1 MDTSSTALTLSG
13 LSGTLHTQFTD
24 WLDRRKPQEEE
35 MLRCYQ
41 DNMRI
46 PRDNDT
52 TETGISRAQKSKVFI
67 GSTRGKIRS
76 ARAKIKDALFGAG
89 QMPFDTKPSNEKLKE
104 YADTVEAILENQF
117 EEGNFKKTLTT
128 GVDAICVYGTGFIFG
143 PFVKKKTHTTVQ
155 PQQDAN
161 GLQQLQEVAV
171 EYDCPYYEH
180 GRTMD
185 CYPDPEAEDVR
196 EGIGIYWAS
205 RKTPEFIRGL
215 KGKDGYSDKALDRAL
230 IEKVTSSTSEGSDR
244 LADSRVNLY
253 RYTKEGR
260 IWFLRYFGLVKRKE
274 LDQWRKDNDQ
284 PAIDYPDGTEDD
296 EKTKVECV
304 VIQAGG
310 QVVKA
315 ELNPYK
321 DKKRPVRRCVYED
334 VEHEMWGVGIAKNN
348 DPHQR
353 VTNAAF
359 RLFIEGKAYALL
371 KMFSADRG
379 AFEVTEDFKLFPG
392 KRFQMKP
399 NLTPDQRK
407 DAIIWHD
414 TADVTEGWESLIAL
428 SEQFSD
434 DDTGI
439 TKYTQ
444 GDDAKHLNDTAT
456 GISMIMNA
464 SSLPIKEVL
473 SNIDEMWI
481 EEMIED
487 LLDWDMENLEP
498 ETVKVLLGDKH
509 AQNWATVK
517 QYGKTNFMEWFATGS
532 QTFMAKEVLMHKLQ
546 GFLTI
551 VLSSEIAASKVDV
564 TELLQQVWDAGQI
577 GKESPVL
584 SEEDLQ
590 KQSQGQQ
597 GQEIMQHAQQAIDG
611 VKQQAQ
617 EAIQQANQQA
627 KAAQEEAAK
636 AGMENQMKELAHQQ
650 ADLETQKKMAKLE
663 GDLAAE
669 KMAAKHLQD
678 IVELEREMFRM
689 KELVTAHD
697 TKVAHDTE
705 KSSITESTQQQTKE
719 KSQTADAGNAAIA
732 EALKALAAPRKKTA
746 TIKGESGRTW
756 TLEGSE
762 MLQ

>member
-1 MDTSSTALTLSG
+1 MEASPLAGLSST
-13 LSGTLHTQFTD
+13 LHNQFVD

-35 MLRCYQ
+35 MLRAYQ

-46 PRDNDT
+46 SRSDDT

-67 GSTRGKIRS
+67 GSTRSKIRS

-89 QMPFDTKPSNEKLKE
+89 QMPFDTKPSNEKLKD

-117 EEGNFKKTLTT
+117 EEGQIKKTLST
-128 GVDAICVYGTGFIFG
+128 GVDAICIYGTGFIFG
-143 PFVKKKTHTTVQ
+143 PFVKKKKHTVVQ
-155 PQQDAN
+155 PNVDQTTGVQS
-161 GLQQLQEVAV
+161 LQEQVV

-196 EGIGIYWAS
+196 EGKGIYWAS
-205 RKTPEFIRGL
+205 RKDPSFIREL
-215 KGKDGYSDKALDRAL
+215 KGKPGYSDKALDRAL
-230 IEKVTSSTSEGSDR
+230 VEKVTATTSEGSDR
-244 LADSRVNLY
+244 LSDVRMNLY

-260 IWFLRYFGLVKRKE
+260 VWFTRFFGTVKLKE
-274 LDQWRKDNDQ
+274 LNDWREGNEQ
-284 PAIDYPDGTEDD
+284 PVEEGDDD
-296 EKTKVECV
+296 ELVEA
-304 VIQAGG
+304 VIIIAGG

-315 ELNPYK
+315 EPNPYK
-321 DKKRPVRRCVYED
+321 DQKRPARRCVYED

-379 AFEVTEDFKLFPG
+379 KFEVTEDFKLFPG

-399 NLTPDQRK
+399 GLTPEERQT
-407 DAIIWHD
+407 AIIWHD
-414 TADVTEGWESLIAL
+414 MIDVTEGWESLISL

-434 DDTGI
+434 DDTAI

-444 GDDAKHLNDTAT
+444 GDDSKHLNDTAT

-481 EEMIED
+481 EDMIED
-487 LLDWDMENLEP
+487 LLDWDLQNLEP
-498 ETVKVLLGDKH
+498 ETVKTLLGDKH
-509 AQNWATVK
+509 AQNWQAVK
-517 QYGKTNFMEWFATGS
+517 EYGKTNFMEWFATGS

-590 KQSQGQQ
+590 KQGGQ
-597 GQEIMQHAQQAIDG
+597 GQEVMKHAQAAIDG

-617 EAIQQANQQA
+617 EAIQKAKDEA
-627 KAAQEEAAK
+627 KAAEEAAAK
-636 AGMENQMKELAHQQ
+636 AGMENEIQ
-650 ADLETQKKMAKLE
+650 KLE
-663 GDLAAE
+663 AQKQENADAARITALQAELAAE
-669 KMAAKHLQD
+669 KLAAQSLQKT
-678 IVELEREMFRM
+678 VELEREMFKL
-689 KELVTAHD
+689 KELNTAHE
-697 TKVAHDTE
+697 TSVAHHSEVEGLKEGAKAETSAKE
-705 KSSITESTQQQTKE
+705 TKD
-719 KSQTADAGNAAIA
+719 SGDSAALAEVLKMIA
-732 EALKALAAPRKKTA
+732 ENSKPRKRSA
-746 TIKGESGRTW
+746 TITGDSGRKW
-756 TLEGSE
+756 TLEGSDTV
-762 MLQ
+762 Q

>member
-205 RKTPEFIRGL
+205 RKTPEFIKGL

-260 IWFLRYFGLVKRKE
+260 IWFVRYFGLVKRKE
-274 LDQWRKDNDQ
+274 LDQWREDNSQ
-284 PAIDYPDGTEDD
+284 SRAEYPEGTEENDLI
-296 EKTKVECV
+296 ECV
-304 VIQAGG
+304 IITAGG

-321 DKKRPVRRCVYED
+321 EKKRPVRRCVYED

-371 KMFSADRG
+371 KTFSADRG
-379 AFEVTEDFKLFPG
+379 SFEVTEDFKMFPG

-399 NLTPDQRK
+399 NLTPEQRQT
-407 DAIIWHD
+407 ALIWHD
-414 TADVTEGWESLIAL
+414 TNDVTEGWESLIAL

-444 GDDAKHLNDTAT
+444 GDDAKHLNDTAA

-498 ETVKVLLGDKH
+498 ETVKVLLGEKH
-509 AQNWATVK
+509 AQNWAAVK
-517 QYGKTNFMEWFATGS
+517 QYGKTNFMKWFATGS

-551 VLSSEIAASKVDV
+551 VLGSEIAASKVDV

-617 EAIQQANQQA
+617 EAIQQANQQT
-627 KAAQEEAAK
+627 KAAEEQAAK
-636 AGMENQMKELAHQQ
+636 AGMENQLKEIAHQQ
-650 ADLETQKKMAKLE
+650 ADLETQKKIAKLE

-669 KMAAKHLQD
+669 QMAAKHLQD

-705 KSSITESTQQQTKE
+705 KSAITEKSAETTQTKE
-719 KSQTADAGNAAIA
+719 KSADAGNAAIA
-732 EALKALAAPRKKTA
+732 EALALLAKPKKKTA
-746 TIKGESGRTW
+746 TIKGESGRIW

-762 MLQ
+762 TLQ

>member
-13 LSGTLHTQFTD
+13 LSGSLHTQFTD

-46 PRDNDT
+46 SRDNDT

-89 QMPFDTKPSNEKLKE
+89 QMPFDTKPSNEQLKE

-143 PFVKKKTHTTVQ
+143 PFVRKKTHTTVQ

-161 GLQQLQEVAV
+161 GLQKLQEVAV

-215 KGKDGYSDKALDRAL
+215 KGKDGYSDQALDRAL

-244 LADSRVNLY
+244 LADSRINLY

-260 IWFLRYFGLVKRKE
+260 IWFVRYFGLIKRKE
-274 LDQWRKDNDQ
+274 LDQWREDNDQ
-284 PAIDYPDGTEDD
+284 PKVDYPKDTDDD
-296 EKTKVECV
+296 EKTLVECV

-321 DKKRPVRRCVYED
+321 ELKRPVRRCVYED

-371 KMFSADRG
+371 KTFSADRG
-379 AFEVTEDFKLFPG
+379 SFEATEDFKMFPG

-399 NLTPDQRK
+399 NLTPEQRQT
-407 DAIIWHD
+407 ALIWHD
-414 TADVTEGWESLIAL
+414 TNDVTEGWESLIAL

-473 SNIDEMWI
+473 QNIDEMWI

-487 LLDWDMENLEP
+487 LMDWNLENLEP
-498 ETVKVLLGDKH
+498 ETVKILLGDKH

-546 GFLTI
+546 GFATI
-551 VLSSEIAASKVDV
+551 VLGSEIAAQHVDIP
-564 TELLQQVWDAGQI
+564 EMLQQVWDAGQI

-584 SEEDLQ
+584 SDADKA
-590 KQSQGQQ
+590 KQGNQGQQ
-597 GQEIMQHAQQAIDG
+597 IMQHAQQAIDG

-617 EAIQQANQQA
+617 EAIQQANQQT

-636 AGMENQMKELAHQQ
+636 AGMENQMKELDHQK
-650 ADLETQKKMAKLE
+650 ADLAMQRELETTKAK
-663 GDLAAE
+663 LAAE
-669 KMAAKHLQD
+669 QLASKHLQD

-689 KELVTAHD
+689 KEMVTAHD

-705 KSSITESTQQQTKE
+705 KSALSESASKDKQE
-719 KSQTADAGNAAIA
+719 KSETADQGNAAIA
-732 EALKALAAPRKKTA
+732 EALTLLAKPKKKTA

-762 MLQ
+762 TLQ